1 MEGSQFGT
9 EDAYWSSL
17 PVHLRNF
24 IKNALPMA
32 GNVSMPGGGSGT
44 LPGGVYGA
52 GGQRSMYMMAQN
64 IFSTANRTLEPT
76 AAGNHHYASLS
87 LATADTTRSLCE

>member
-1 MEGSQFGT
+1 MEGSHFGT

-32 GNVSMPGGGSGT
+32 SNVATPGGGPGI
-44 LPGGVYGA
+44 LPGGVCGA

-64 IFSTANRTLEPT
+64 IFSAANHSAEPA
-76 AAGNHHYASLS
+76 AAGSNHYASMSQAKLD
-87 LATADTTRSLCE
+87 TAGTLCE